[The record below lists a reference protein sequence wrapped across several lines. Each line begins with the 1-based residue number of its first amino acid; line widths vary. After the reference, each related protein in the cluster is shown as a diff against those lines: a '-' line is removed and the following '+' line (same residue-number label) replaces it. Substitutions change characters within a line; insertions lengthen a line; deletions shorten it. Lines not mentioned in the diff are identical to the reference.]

1 MQRTLQ
7 ATIGVRQII
16 TQPRPR
22 TKQVYHQTEQTAV
35 LPHRLPLSTP
45 PVTPLLLFG
54 GRLALH
60 VLVLPLVGSY
70 AAKGSTMK
78 TPPSGSNSPRPGP
91 GETPLTS
98 RKQFPP
104 TTQQQKPTPPCNDSL
119 TSHSIFNTS
128 LTNQPTKIQPTDV
141 TLDSATHVHLFTT
154 PTHLHLVATTSA
166 EQSRQFWTGV
176 QAGRDAAVMYRYLES
191 IGDNRSLAL
200 ASEVLR
206 KRCPRRF
213 LDAALSEF
221 KFVLG
226 EQFNLLIEPDS
237 LRLIKVGALKT
248 QSVGRNDGLGRILKQ
263 RRAIERTFLRG
274 RIYRITSRLALP
286 PQRKRDS

>member
-1 MQRTLQ
+1 
-7 ATIGVRQII
+7 
-16 TQPRPR
+16 
-22 TKQVYHQTEQTAV
+22 
-35 LPHRLPLSTP
+35 
-45 PVTPLLLFG
+45 
-54 GRLALH
+54 
-60 VLVLPLVGSY
+60 
-70 AAKGSTMK
+70 MK

-98 RKQFPP
+98 RKQFSP
-104 TTQQQKPTPPCNDSL
+104 TTNSQQKPKPPCNDSL
-119 TSHSIFNTS
+119 TTHSIYTDSPN
-128 LTNQPTKIQPTDV
+128 TNQPIEIQPTDI
-141 TLDSATHVHLFTT
+141 TLDSATHVHLITT

-263 RRAIERTFLRG
+263 RRAIERSFLRG
-274 RIYRITSRLALP
+274 KFYRITSRLALP